1 MFMLCF
7 ISMFPLSYRHPK
19 GKVNLNYVFIKPQS
33 PSSVCDRK
41 ETGDDQIK
49 LKQVPE
55 GWRCV
60 IVQVVRWWRCCAVW
74 SFFLEF
80 FLILLLLLLFF
91 FFFWWPCVVFFST
104 WKLFPLFAVERCSLS
119 FQALFHCYQQ
129 FLFLFLLQHKHCLP
143 VIFFSAFPLHSFL
156 PSLPNCDLFEQM
168 VCIQIISGLP

>member
-80 FLILLLLLLFF
+80 FLLLLLLLLFF
-91 FFFWWPCVVFFST
+91 FFFLVTMCGIFLYLEVISSLCCGEMFLILPGLIPLLPAIFIPIFITTQTLSSCYI
-104 WKLFPLFAVERCSLS
+104 LF
-119 FQALFHCYQQ
+119 
-129 FLFLFLLQHKHCLP
+129 CLP
-143 VIFFSAFPLHSFL
+143 ITFFSAFPT
-156 PSLPNCDLFEQM
+156 
-168 VCIQIISGLP
+168 